1 MTGVCRYLN
10 TIFQQRISFAMTNLY
25 PLLFCL
31 LTFKV
36 VKGNQQTKRKIIL
49 LIFQSAAINI

>member
-10 TIFQQRISFAMTNLY
+10 TIFQQLILFAMTNLY
-25 PLLFCL
+25 PFLFRL

>member
-1 MTGVCRYLN
+1 MTGVCRYLH
-10 TIFQQRISFAMTNLY
+10 TLFQQHVLFTMINLY
-25 PLLFCL
+25 TLLFCL

-36 VKGNQQTKRKIIL
+36 VKWNQQTKRKIIL